1 MSTARASGSKLAN
14 GFTLIEFGVS
24 IAIIG
29 VLGLAADQAARVSVV
44 FLPAVQARSPLTTPN
59 QPGAPNLPAV
69 QSCAVTLNLFD
80 DNGNILATKTVTVNA
95 GQSKS
100 LNYPPTPGVDPTA
113 VELHASIT
121 IPQCP
126 DNSMTCPMAQ
136 QAAQRVCL
144 SRAGSFTG
152 SLEILDASGKTVA
165 ALPAV
170 QRSIIGVLDLEGN
183 SR

>member
-1 MSTARASGSKLAN
+1 MSKARPSRSKLAR

-29 VLGLAADQAARVSVV
+29 VLGLASDQAARLSVV
-44 FLPAVQARSPLTTPN
+44 FLPAVQTPPPLATPN
-59 QPGAPNLPAV
+59 VPAV
-69 QSCAVTLNLFD
+69 QSCAVTLNLYD
-80 DNGNILATKTVTVNA
+80 DKGTVLATKTVAVSA

-100 LNYPPTPGVDPTA
+100 LTYPPTPGVDPTA

-126 DNSMTCPMAQ
+126 DSSMSCPMAQ

-152 SLEILDASGKTVA
+152 SLEILDANGKTVA